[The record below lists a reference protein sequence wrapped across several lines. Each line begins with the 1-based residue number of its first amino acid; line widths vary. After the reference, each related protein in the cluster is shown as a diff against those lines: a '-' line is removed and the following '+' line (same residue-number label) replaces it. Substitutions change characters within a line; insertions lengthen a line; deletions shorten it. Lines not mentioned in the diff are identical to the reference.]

1 MLFKEYDALRSSILG
16 RTSNGY
22 QLWGI
27 GAALL
32 AFLMSRP
39 IDVKFWILMGLFGIV
54 FGMFSW
60 TTFRDINKAA
70 ERLRELESSINA

>member
-1 MLFKEYDALRSSILG
+1 MLSDQAYLG
-16 RTSNGY
+16 GRATAN

-27 GAALL
+27 GGALL
-32 AFLMSRP
+32 TFLMSRP

-60 TTFRDINKAA
+60 TTFRDINKVA
-70 ERLRELESSINA
+70 ERLRELESSNA